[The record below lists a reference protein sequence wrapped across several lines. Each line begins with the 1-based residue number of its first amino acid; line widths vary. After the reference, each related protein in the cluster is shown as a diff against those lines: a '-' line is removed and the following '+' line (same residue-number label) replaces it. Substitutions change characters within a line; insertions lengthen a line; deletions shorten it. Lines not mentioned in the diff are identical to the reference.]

1 MLHSPNLNVIIKSLE
16 KISARLARDFV
27 ELENLQSNNFSAAK
41 FANSCYKR
49 IEETLVDELK
59 KVRAEY
65 NFEMADG
72 RKIVHNPKS
81 EYQYIVCPVDGL
93 LNLSRSIQSFSSF
106 VALEHIS
113 QNGGTEVI
121 NTSILNVAA
130 NETYSCEK
138 GSGAFLNNRKI
149 RVSKRELKDG
159 ILCSLSNH
167 NLINHPFVQNLKDN
181 KATFQTTNCWS
192 LDIAS
197 FAAGKIDL
205 CIFEEGDKNF
215 LKAVLLLA
223 KEAGGNVIELCVM
236 VNKSPKTV
244 NSSFFGVPFSALA
257 EYEVPAYE
265 ADTCPMCASGIPVN
279 IKVGHGKKFLEAKKA
294 A

>member
-16 KISARLARDFV
+16 KISVRLARDFV

-59 KVRAEY
+59 KVRGDY

-72 RKIVHNPKS
+72 RKIIHNPNS

-106 VALEHIS
+106 VALEHIAP
-113 QNGGTEVI
+113 NGTREVI
-121 NTSILNVAA
+121 STTILNVAA
-130 NETYSCEK
+130 NEIYPCEK

-159 ILCSLSNH
+159 ILCSLSH
-167 NLINHPFVQNLKDN
+167 PNLINHQILENLKTN
-181 KATFQTTNCWS
+181 KAIFQTNNCFS
-192 LDIAS
+192 LDIAY

-205 CIFEEGDKNF
+205 CIFEEADKNF
-215 LKAVLLLA
+215 LKAFLLLA
-223 KEAGGNVIELCVM
+223 KEAGGEVIEKDGLVL
-236 VNKSPKTV
+236 VSNGK
-244 NSSFFGVPFSALA
+244 
-257 EYEVPAYE
+257 
-265 ADTCPMCASGIPVN
+265 
-279 IKVGHGKKFLEAKKA
+279 IKI
-294 A
+294 